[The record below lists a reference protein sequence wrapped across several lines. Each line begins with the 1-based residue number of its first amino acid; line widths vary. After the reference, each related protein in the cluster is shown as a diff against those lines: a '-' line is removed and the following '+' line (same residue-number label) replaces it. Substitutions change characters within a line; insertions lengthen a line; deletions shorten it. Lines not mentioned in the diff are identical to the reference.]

1 MTRSRMAAWRS
12 RVAGALEP
20 GSRVALATAMAMVA
34 GCASLPA
41 HVQDM
46 NPAHELVNRS
56 VMTLS
61 AFDPKDFPSLAPALQ
76 EACAVLIFPRV
87 GTAAFL
93 VGGAYGQGVLMAHD
107 RASGRWH
114 GPVFMALSEVG
125 IGVHVAGGPR
135 ELVVVLRSCA
145 ALDEMLRE
153 DSASVRLRAALAAQ
167 ADERGSARQFG
178 KDVQVFSLMR
188 GVDLGGAL
196 NWTVLRMDSVLGRT
210 FYGASLTP
218 DDVFA
223 TDPTGDPIAVEMRL
237 ALAYAAKR

>member
-1 MTRSRMAAWRS
+1 MTRSRIAAWATS
-12 RVAGALEP
+12 MAL
-20 GSRVALATAMAMVA
+20 VA
-34 GCASLPA
+34 GCASVPE
-41 HVQDM
+41 HGRDM
-46 NPAHELVNRS
+46 NPAHEIVNQS

-76 EACAVLIFPRV
+76 GACAVLIFPRV

-107 RASGRWH
+107 RESGRWH

-125 IGVHVAGGPR
+125 VGVHVAGGPR

-145 ALDEMLRE
+145 ALDQMLRE
-153 DSASVRLRAALAAQ
+153 DSTSFRLRAALAAQ

-188 GVDLGGAL
+188 GIDLGGAL
-196 NWTVLRMDSVLGRT
+196 NWTALHMDAALGRV
-210 FYGASLTP
+210 FYGASLSP

-223 TDPTGDPIAVEMRL
+223 SDPTGDPIAIEMRL
-237 ALAYAAKR
+237 ALAYAAKQ

>member
-1 MTRSRMAAWRS
+1 MTRSRIAARGF
-12 RVAGALEP
+12 RVAGTLQR
-20 GSRVALATAMAMVA
+20 GRRVALATSMAVAA
-34 GCASLPA
+34 GCASIHEHA
-41 HVQDM
+41 QDM
-46 NPAHELVNRS
+46 NPAHEIVNQS

-93 VGGAYGQGVLMAHD
+93 VGGAYGQGVLMEHD

-125 IGVHVAGGPR
+125 VGVHVAGGPR

-188 GVDLGGAL
+188 GIDLGGAL
-196 NWTVLRMDSVLGRT
+196 NWTVLHMDSALGRA
-210 FYGASLTP
+210 FYGASLSP

-237 ALAYAAKR
+237 ALAYAAKQ